1 MNLFVRFPGW
11 NWLRLSRP
19 TYSLYI
25 PNVVRPVLSDCHSE
39 NLGLIWSWETT
50 STPSASRS
58 LFKRFNPRNS
68 ISLLRHARFST
79 AATAIGAICVWLLR
93 SNSSCM
99 YKRPTAASSCATR
112 SVATQSC
119 LIISWNAIWRRN
131 SCRRRLMRNSS
142 RVIWM
147 MEMSQMAQP
156 LPYCIPIIE
165 YGNPLILY
173 TPNFRFI
180 VDDKWSICSVYFRI
194 CGCDSH
200 TSRSLYDRRICCFL
214 LTQLSYP
221 PNKWHRC
228 VAELARFSVR

>member
-142 RVIWM
+142 RVVWM
-147 MEMSQMAQP
+147 MEMSQMTQP
-156 LPYCIPIIE
+156 LPYCC
-165 YGNPLILY
+165 YRQRTSIL
-173 TPNFRFI
+173 TTRFEGPNLENYCKANSI
-180 VDDKWSICSVYFRI
+180 KKLVLGSLDK
-194 CGCDSH
+194 
-200 TSRSLYDRRICCFL
+200 L
-214 LTQLSYP
+214 LLGGLST
-221 PNKWHRC
+221 
-228 VAELARFSVR
+228 